1 MATQVHTYEIFAHF
15 TLESYNYS
23 FLLFWYPRWIFSSI
37 KFNEEIKFNIFSGS
51 SAAWKC
57 EGNWLQNLLFLSTLY
72 PFKVLRKF
80 KLRSYTET
88 KKAVQNELWKFQDKD
103 GNQTEFNPC
112 VDWSWFLS
120 NEFLFST
127 IFLPFFIDLYLINR
141 KTAKIFLIISTSLS
155 VMANILFYA
164 THRIPPITWD
174 HPFQKPFS
182 SPVYLNQ
189 NDTKFSYLNFVYT
202 KIPGLNQKKFD
213 NKFYGAST
221 SHGFFL

>member
-1 MATQVHTYEIFAHF
+1 MI
-15 TLESYNYS
+15 L
-23 FLLFWYPRWIFSSI
+23 
-37 KFNEEIKFNIFSGS
+37 NIFSGS

-57 EGNWLQNLLFLSTLY
+57 KGNWLQNLLFLSTLY
-72 PFKVLRKF
+72 PFKVIILYWKLSVNQSEKIF
-80 KLRSYTET
+80 K
-88 KKAVQNELWKFQDKD
+88 NELWKFKDKD
-103 GNQTEFNPC
+103 GSDTEFNPC

-127 IFLPFFIDLYLINR
+127 IFLPFFIDLYLKNR

-164 THRIPPITWD
+164 TYRIPPITWD

-202 KIPGLNQKKFD
+202 KMSGLNRIEFEK
-213 NKFYGAST
+213 
-221 SHGFFL
+221 